1 MRPRSGRVNTC
12 SKKGTVGLHGLGGET
27 LVADRGQ
34 WEAMV
39 WEILVADRGQCEAMV
54 CKKLVADRGQ
64 CEAVVWELLIEE
76 GEQW

>member
-39 WEILVADRGQCEAMV
+39 WEILVADRGQCEA
-54 CKKLVADRGQ
+54 
-64 CEAVVWELLIEE
+64 VVWELLIEE